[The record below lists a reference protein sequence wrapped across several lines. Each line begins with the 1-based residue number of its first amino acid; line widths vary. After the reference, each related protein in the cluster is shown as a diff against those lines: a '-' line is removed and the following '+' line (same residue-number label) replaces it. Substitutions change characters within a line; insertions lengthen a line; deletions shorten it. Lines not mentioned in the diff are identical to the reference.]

1 MVKYLASFSSHAFTA
16 AANSPVGQLSFL
28 KCTTPVSS
36 STYVARAKL
45 GYFSPAICS
54 EPFQH
59 QETSFCSRTGDC
71 ALGAPV
77 GENLSN
83 AFEPA
88 HVESVSQA
96 ISVDEITRS
105 LIDKLAKI

>member
-1 MVKYLASFSSHAFTA
+1 MYHVLPCQSGTLQAIIVIA
-16 AANSPVGQLSFL
+16 
-28 KCTTPVSS
+28 
-36 STYVARAKL
+36 TYVIDLPIDCIQAL
-45 GYFSPAICS
+45 
-54 EPFQH
+54 H